1 MTYFP
6 PDIIDN
12 ASTIFAEAL
21 SQTILKAEQQH
32 LDIATGYFAPDV
44 WRIVGNAFAELY
56 AFRLLLGER
65 PDVPTGGPQ
74 TVDLRRYYRA
84 KIADDL
90 ARLNFDRQHAELV
103 DTLLAFLMRDEVQVR
118 LFSGPFLHAKAYI
131 FDQISFVGSSNFT
144 PSGLTRNSEL
154 MLTSMSQ
161 AVAKDYVSGLMANGC
176 RVRTISLISSR
187 HSEPLNSAR
196 STILLLKSS

>member
-12 ASTIFAEAL
+12 TSTIFAEAL
-21 SQTILKAEQQH
+21 AQTILKADQRH

-44 WRIVGNAFAELY
+44 WRIVGNAFAELS

-65 PDVPTGGPQ
+65 PEVPTGGPAA
-74 TVDLRRYYRA
+74 VDLRRYYRA

-90 ARLNFDRQHAELV
+90 ARLHFNRQHAQLV
-103 DTLLAFLMRDEVQVR
+103 DELLTFLAQSEVQVR

-154 MLTSMSQ
+154 MLTSISQ
-161 AVAKDYVSGLMANGC
+161 AVASLLREWFEGKWVQSEDYKPD
-176 RVRTISLISSR
+176 LIETLQASKFGSR
-187 HSEPLNSAR
+187 HYTPF
-196 STILLLKSS
+196 